1 MNESRTET
9 AASLPGPGSQARR
22 GRQGRRA
29 DRHQR
34 RQGRQRGSVYEQ
46 QDQDHKEDRY
56 QGRPAGAVL
65 DGLQVVA
72 ADAGLARDL
81 GRQAAR
87 RTPESARWAL
97 TAFIAA
103 LVRGRND
110 GVLMSTRASSTTP
123 SVLRNIDASDG
134 VFSAVT

>member
-1 MNESRTET
+1 MPAWPVTW
-9 AASLPGPGSQARR
+9 
-22 GRQGRRA
+22 A
-29 DRHQR
+29 DR
-34 RQGRQRGSVYEQ
+34 
-46 QDQDHKEDRY
+46 
-56 QGRPAGAVL
+56 P
-65 DGLQVVA
+65 
-72 ADAGLARDL
+72 L
-81 GRQAAR
+81 G